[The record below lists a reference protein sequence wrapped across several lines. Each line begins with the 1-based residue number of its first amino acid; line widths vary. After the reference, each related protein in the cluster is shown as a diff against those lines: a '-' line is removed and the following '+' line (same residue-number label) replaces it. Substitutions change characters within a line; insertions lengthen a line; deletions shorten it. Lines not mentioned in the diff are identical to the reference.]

1 MTEPRGADQ
10 RGFALLVVLWI
21 FIVLFVLGAEFATSM
36 RQDAQATVNFADE
49 TQSYYL
55 ATAAANRTFYRALVA
70 RDEATLG
77 MTEGEV
83 DADEFT
89 PIIHTD
95 GEWHREELWGAP
107 VWVKVT
113 DEAGKIPINMV
124 EYNMLVHL
132 LGNLGLGPEE
142 AGEVADSIL
151 DWRDP
156 DDDHRINGVESDYY
170 LGLPQPYAAKNA
182 PLDSLDELRL
192 IKGVTE
198 DLYYGGTEDHPIGL
212 VEIFSVFN
220 RRAALSIRSAS
231 PEVLEALL
239 GLDPEELQQVLEQRQ
254 TDMTGLMQLL
264 ATYLPDPSL
273 EELLS
278 DEAPSILGVEA
289 QARLP
294 DARIGAHIGA
304 VIDLGESN
312 EGIYILRWMDALP
325 MDPGVG
331 SGPEE
336 YVPGAGG
343 GA

>member
-1 MTEPRGADQ
+1 MTSEPTRDTE

-21 FIVLFVLGAEFATSM
+21 FIVLFVLGAEFATEM

-55 ATAAANRTFYRALVA
+55 AAAAANRTFYKALIA

-77 MTEGEV
+77 LTEGE
-83 DADEFT
+83 ADREDFK
-89 PIIHTD
+89 PVVFTD
-95 GEWHREELWGAP
+95 GEWHRQTLWGAY
-107 VWVKVT
+107 VWVRVT
-113 DEAGKIPINMV
+113 DEGGKIPINLV
-124 EYNMLVHL
+124 EFNMLIHL
-132 LGNLGLGPEE
+132 FGNMGVEPEQAAE
-142 AGEVADSIL
+142 IADSVL

-156 DDDHRINGVESDYY
+156 DDDHRVNGVESDYY

-198 DLYYGGTEDHPIGL
+198 DLYYGGTEDYPLGL
-212 VEIFSVFN
+212 VDIFSVFN
-220 RRAALSIRSAS
+220 RRASLSVRSAT

-239 GLDPEELQQVLEQRQ
+239 GLDPEELQQVLEQRR
-254 TDMTGLMQLL
+254 TDMTGLLTTLQ
-264 ATYLPDPSL
+264 TFLPDPSI
-273 EELLS
+273 EDLLV
-278 DEAPSILGVEA
+278 DDAPSILAVEA

-294 DARIGAHIGA
+294 AARIGAHVGA

-325 MDPGVG
+325 MDDSIGVG
-331 SGPEE
+331 SWSEE
-336 YVPGAGG
+336 DVV
-343 GA
+343 

>member
-1 MTEPRGADQ
+1 MAETRRPDE

-55 ATAAANRTFYRALVA
+55 ATAAANRTFYRALIA

-77 MTEGEV
+77 LTSGEV
-83 DADEFT
+83 DNEDFT
-89 PIIHTD
+89 PAVHTD
-95 GEWHREELWGAP
+95 GRWHREELWGAP
-107 VWVKVT
+107 VWVRVT
-113 DEAGKIPINMV
+113 DEAGKIPINLV
-124 EYNMLVHL
+124 EFSMLVHL
-132 LGNLGLGPEE
+132 LGNMGLDPEA

-156 DDDHRINGVESDYY
+156 DDDHRMNGVESEYY
-170 LGLPQPYAAKNA
+170 LGLAQPYSAKNA

-192 IKGVTE
+192 IKGVSE
-198 DLYYGGTEDHPIGL
+198 DLYYGGTEDYPIGL
-212 VEIFSVFN
+212 VQVFSVFN

-231 PEVLEALL
+231 PEVFEVLL
-239 GLDPEELQQVLEQRQ
+239 GLTPEELQMVMEQRQ
-254 TDMTGLMQLL
+254 TDMAGLIGMLQSL
-264 ATYLPDPSL
+264 LPDPAL
-273 EELLS
+273 EDLL
-278 DEAPSILGVEA
+278 DDDAPSILSVEA

-325 MDPGVG
+325 MDSSV
-331 SGPEE
+331 
-336 YVPGAGG
+336 GAGSAG
-343 GA
+343 QMREAA